1 MTATITKK
9 VQKDTE
15 RDEALAE
22 LRKMLKPGD
31 TVYTVIRSVSA
42 SGMSRR
48 MDLYVIR
55 KNVPHC
61 ISGYVGRILDYK
73 RSNKDGLLV
82 AGVGMDMGFH
92 LVPQGIHSG
101 EGGATR
107 PQRERPKRTGHGR
120 RIRAE
125 SKVAVIDLDSVGR
138 VPGARPLDGGRT
150 GCFRA

>member
-92 LVPQGIHSG
+92 LVYSLSH
-101 EGGATR
+101 ALF
-107 PQRERPKRTGHGR
+107 PKGFIPAKAGRHGR
-120 RIRAE
+120 NGSDPNE
-125 SKVAVIDLDSVGR
+125 LDT
-138 VPGARPLDGGRT
+138 DGGY
-150 GCFRA
+150 ALNQKWL